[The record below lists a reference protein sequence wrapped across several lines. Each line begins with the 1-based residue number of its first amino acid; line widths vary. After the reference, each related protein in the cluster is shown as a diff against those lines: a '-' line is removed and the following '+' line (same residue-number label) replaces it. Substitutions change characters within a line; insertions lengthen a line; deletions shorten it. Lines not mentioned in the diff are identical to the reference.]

1 MENHE
6 NYNNHW
12 EQKAYQC
19 WMQGDYAGATKFY
32 DIASAT
38 LRERAILARPDIQ
51 QNYWLMS
58 LMYLLAE
65 NEPEAE
71 RVWQEKLADNNLTIS
86 EPEQR
91 ENWLIELISIF
102 DAEAERQK
110 TIAQFKTA
118 WLIRNHI
125 LKLAEKLLEVATS
138 GKNQAIAYHLMIK
151 ILLESGGNWEK
162 ARQLYQEYQKLLEAI
177 AKKDVAIESSFT
189 LELMATL
196 GFQAYFCDCPQQMH
210 QFNNEFARFYYEK
223 VRAYFPDLS
232 LERKS
237 KLNIPENRDKNL
249 KIGYLSSGFNRHSV
263 GWLVRWIFKYHNRE
277 KYQIFAYNLGSK
289 NDDLKYFF
297 EDIQQSPANFIDVF
311 NWGAREIAELIARDE
326 IDILVDLDSITHRL
340 TSQVLALQ
348 PAPIQITWLGC
359 DASGLPAIDYF
370 IADPYVLPETAS
382 DYYAQKIW
390 RLPKVYVAVDGFE
403 VGIPTIR
410 RDSLGIPNDAVVYF
424 SSQTGYKRN
433 PENARLQLRIIK
445 QVKNSYFLIKNLGDE
460 ALTRRFFEQL
470 ADEEDVDSSRLRF
483 LPQVSLEEIHR
494 ANLGIADVVLDTYPY
509 NGATNT
515 LETLWMGI
523 PLVTR
528 VGEQFA
534 ARNSYTMMVNA
545 GITEGIA
552 WSDEAY
558 VEWGIKLGQNS
569 RLRQE
574 ISWKLLQGR
583 QTEPLWNTKQFT
595 REMENAYE
603 QMWQAKQKYLAS
615 KF

>member
-19 WMQGDYAGATKFY
+19 WMQGDYAGAAKFY

>member
-1 MENHE
+1 MENQE
-6 NYNNHW
+6 NYNDW
-12 EQKAYQC
+12 QQKAYQC
-19 WMQGDYAGATKFY
+19 WMQGDYAGAAKFY

-297 EDIQQSPANFIDVF
+297 EDIQQSPSNFIDVF

>member
-19 WMQGDYAGATKFY
+19 WMQGDYAGAAKFY

-297 EDIQQSPANFIDVF
+297 EDIQQSPSNFIDVF

>member
-1 MENHE
+1 MENQE
-6 NYNNHW
+6 NYNDW
-12 EQKAYQC
+12 QQKAYQC
-19 WMQGDYAGATKFY
+19 WMQGDYAGAAKFY

-38 LRERAILARPDIQ
+38 LRERAILARPEIQ
-51 QNYWLMS
+51 QNYWLMG

-65 NEPEAE
+65 KEAEAE
-71 RVWQEKLADNNLTIS
+71 RVWQEKLFDHNLTIS
-86 EPEQR
+86 EPDQR
-91 ENWLIELISIF
+91 ENWLIELISIL

-138 GKNQAIAYHLMIK
+138 GKNQAIAYHLIIK
-151 ILLESGGNWEK
+151 LLLESGGNWEK

-297 EDIQQSPANFIDVF
+297 EDIQQSPSNFIDVF

-390 RLPKVYVAVDGFE
+390 RLPNVYVAVDGFE

>member
-19 WMQGDYAGATKFY
+19 WMQGDYAGAAKFY

-297 EDIQQSPANFIDVF
+297 EDIQQSPSNFIDVF

-460 ALTRRFFEQL
+460 ASTRRFFEQL
-470 ADEEDVDSSRLRF
+470 AAEEDVDSSRLRF

>member
-19 WMQGDYAGATKFY
+19 WMQGDYAGAAKFY

-297 EDIQQSPANFIDVF
+297 EDIQQSPSNFIDVF

-410 RDSLGIPNDAVVYF
+410 RDSLEIPNDAVVYF

>member
-1 MENHE
+1 MENQE
-6 NYNNHW
+6 NYNDW
-12 EQKAYQC
+12 QQKAYQC
-19 WMQGDYAGATKFY
+19 WMQGDYAGAAKFY

-177 AKKDVAIESSFT
+177 AKQDVAIESSFT
-189 LELMATL
+189 VELMATL

-311 NWGAREIAELIARDE
+311 NWGVREIAELIARDE

-460 ALTRRFFEQL
+460 ASIIKFFEQL

>member
-1 MENHE
+1 MENQE
-6 NYNNHW
+6 NYNDW
-12 EQKAYQC
+12 QQKAYQC
-19 WMQGDYAGATKFY
+19 WMQGDYAGAAKFY

-615 KF
+615 QF

>member
-19 WMQGDYAGATKFY
+19 WMQGDYAGAAKFY

-177 AKKDVAIESSFT
+177 AKQDVAIESSFT
-189 LELMATL
+189 VELMATL

-232 LERKS
+232 QEIKS
-237 KLNIPENRDKNL
+237 KLNIPENREKTL

-460 ALTRRFFEQL
+460 ASTRRFFEQL
-470 ADEEDVDSSRLRF
+470 AAEEDVDSSRLRF

-583 QTEPLWNTKQFT
+583 QTEPLWNAKQFT

>member
-19 WMQGDYAGATKFY
+19 WMQGDYAGAAKFY

-232 LERKS
+232 QEIKS
-237 KLNIPENRDKNL
+237 KLNIPENREKTL

-297 EDIQQSPANFIDVF
+297 EDIQQSPSNFIDVF

-410 RDSLGIPNDAVVYF
+410 RDSLEIPNDAVVYF

-433 PENARLQLRIIK
+433 PENVRLQLQIIK

-460 ALTRRFFEQL
+460 ASTRRFFEQL
-470 ADEEDVDSSRLRF
+470 AAEEDVDSSRLRF